1 MIRLNNSKKTNW
13 DIFIIVL
20 AIYNS
25 FQIPFE
31 IAFEP
36 PEMETS
42 KFFIANTIIDLCFVV
57 DILVAFRTTF
67 YDPSTGDEIFDAKR
81 IAKEY
86 ILGRFII
93 DFLSTVPFDN
103 IALMITQTRS
113 PMLQLF
119 TLLKLFRV
127 TRLSRIIER
136 MNVKQDAKNGLKL
149 FNLIFMIIVY
159 VHCLASLWFV
169 IVKNDQ
175 KWFPPLD
182 LVNPD
187 AEIYYE
193 ARISH

>member
-1 MIRLNNSKKTNW
+1 MSLTNDFSDQPEANPWMIRINDSKKTNW

-42 KFFIANTIIDLCFVV
+42 KFFIANTIIDLCFAV

-67 YDPSTGDEIFDAKR
+67 YDPTTGDEVFDPKR

-86 ILGRFII
+86 LLGRFII

-103 IALMITQTRS
+103 IAFMITQTRS
-113 PMLQLF
+113 PKLQLF

-136 MNVKQDAKNGLKL
+136 MNVK
-149 FNLIFMIIVY
+149 
-159 VHCLASLWFV
+159 
-169 IVKNDQ
+169 
-175 KWFPPLD
+175 
-182 LVNPD
+182 
-187 AEIYYE
+187 
-193 ARISH
+193 

>member
-1 MIRLNNSKKTNW
+1 MIRINDSKKTNW

-42 KFFIANTIIDLCFVV
+42 KFFIANTIIDLCFAV

-67 YDPSTGDEIFDAKR
+67 YDPTTGDEVFDPKR

-86 ILGRFII
+86 LLGRFII

-103 IALMITQTRS
+103 IAFMITQTRS
-113 PMLQLF
+113 PKLQLF

-136 MNVKQDAKNGLKL
+136 MNVK
-149 FNLIFMIIVY
+149 
-159 VHCLASLWFV
+159 
-169 IVKNDQ
+169 
-175 KWFPPLD
+175 
-182 LVNPD
+182 
-187 AEIYYE
+187 
-193 ARISH
+193 

>member
-1 MIRLNNSKKTNW
+1 MSLTNDFSDQSEANPWMIRLNNSKKTNW

-42 KFFIANTIIDLCFVV
+42 KFFIANTIIDLCFAV

-67 YDPSTGDEIFDAKR
+67 YDPSTGDEVFDPKR

-86 ILGRFII
+86 LLGRFII

-103 IALMITQTRS
+103 IAFMIT
-113 PMLQLF
+113 
-119 TLLKLFRV
+119 
-127 TRLSRIIER
+127 
-136 MNVKQDAKNGLKL
+136 
-149 FNLIFMIIVY
+149 
-159 VHCLASLWFV
+159 
-169 IVKNDQ
+169 
-175 KWFPPLD
+175 
-182 LVNPD
+182 
-187 AEIYYE
+187 
-193 ARISH
+193 